1 MGISMSSDEDK
12 AIESLQ
18 RTIGTL
24 SDNLDKLEKRTDAAD
39 AIAHEVN
46 TEIKQVLE
54 DLTSLVYGNEKFRL
68 KGLNVRVEKL
78 EDEVEKIIDDRRSE
92 RDKLR
97 GIQIG
102 LGITTVTGIGTLL
115 AVVAEIL
122 N

>member
-115 AVVAEIL
+115 AVVAEFL